1 MPDFDYRQKA
11 WSAALIVL
19 FFVAWELF
27 CLMTGM
33 SDLVLPR
40 PSQVFVTLFEK
51 FPILWPHI
59 LQTLATTMIGFV
71 LGVGLGVVL
80 GAVIGVSKTAY
91 DTAYPLLVGF
101 SSIPKVAVVP
111 IFVLWFGSG
120 SVPAVLTALSI
131 CFFPIV
137 VNIATGLAT
146 TEPELEDVLKA
157 LGASKLDILWNVGL
171 PRTMPFFF
179 ASLEGRDLLR
189 LRRRGAVR
197 DRRLEPRHRQRH
209 DDRVLEFQRAA
220 GVRRPVRARRPR
232 RRALRDLLRDRGTRH
247 RLGHPQER
255 PDRDMKQDFVNRHP
269 TQSRRST
276 MLARVSAALLGV
288 ALFAGA
294 ASAQETTI
302 KFTLGWK
309 TQGSDAAF
317 FYAKDNGF
325 FKEEGLNV
333 VIDQGEGSGA
343 TVTRIM
349 SGAYDAGFGDVNA
362 IIQNASTKP
371 QDAPVMVYMI
381 WNQPPFAIVTKKTSG
396 INTIK
401 DFEGHTL
408 GGAQGTPTTRLL
420 PVFAQKNK
428 LEGEKI
434 KISNMAPNLQEPML
448 IKGDIDAALVFNIT
462 SYFNLVLNRQDPDK
476 DYKWFQF
483 GDYGLDLYSNGVM
496 VSRKL
501 LASNPKAVAGLVR
514 AVNKGM
520 IAIAKDQ
527 NAGMKAAVNYDNLI
541 NVEVEKRRLQY
552 SFDKLIVS
560 PEMKEIGV
568 GDVKDDRMARAIG
581 IIVEGYQLARA
592 PAPAE
597 IFSRE
602 FLPPRAERELVY
614 TAN

>member
-1 MPDFDYRQKA
+1 
-11 WSAALIVL
+11 
-19 FFVAWELF
+19 
-27 CLMTGM
+27 
-33 SDLVLPR
+33 
-40 PSQVFVTLFEK
+40 
-51 FPILWPHI
+51 
-59 LQTLATTMIGFV
+59 
-71 LGVGLGVVL
+71 
-80 GAVIGVSKTAY
+80 
-91 DTAYPLLVGF
+91 
-101 SSIPKVAVVP
+101 
-111 IFVLWFGSG
+111 
-120 SVPAVLTALSI
+120 
-131 CFFPIV
+131 
-137 VNIATGLAT
+137 
-146 TEPELEDVLKA
+146 
-157 LGASKLDILWNVGL
+157 
-171 PRTMPFFF
+171 
-179 ASLEGRDLLR
+179 
-189 LRRRGAVR
+189 
-197 DRRLEPRHRQRH
+197 
-209 DDRVLEFQRAA
+209 
-220 GVRRPVRARRPR
+220 
-232 RRALRDLLRDRGTRH
+232 
-247 RLGHPQER
+247 
-255 PDRDMKQDFVNRHP
+255 
-269 TQSRRST
+269 

-288 ALFAGA
+288 ALFAGTA
-294 ASAQETTI
+294 CAQETTI

-317 FYAKDNGF
+317 FYAKDNGY

-401 DFEGHTL
+401 DFRGPHARRRAGHADHAAAA
-408 GGAQGTPTTRLL
+408 GVR
-420 PVFAQKNK
+420 QKNK

-476 DYKWFQF
+476 DYKWFSF
-483 GDYGLDLYSNGVM
+483 GDYGMDLYSNGVM

-581 IIVEGYQLARA
+581 IIVEGYQLART
-592 PAPAE
+592 PTPAE

-602 FLPPRAERELVY
+602 FLPPRAERELTY